1 MGIGLAYYG
10 IGLLRE
16 RVLDNSILE
25 DFSHDNI
32 GPCFV
37 SVKNPNLVPVKKSI
51 ITNGTAYNLAQIMM
65 YHYVV
70 NETDC
75 HDGNLQYDLA
85 NDCIVCIDSSHIL
98 DKNTHKSSDELIKEY
113 TNESSL
119 ISSFEANRD
128 VYAMLNIRQNKDLAK
143 DILQKAQEISN
154 ILSADVIHNTIFSI
168 PPEWEERVGK
178 DVLNAYEE
186 IIIYRTTRI
195 HRAAI
200 EIISEGGY

>member
-1 MGIGLAYYG
+1 MGIKLAYYG

-16 RVLDNSILE
+16 RVLDNCILE
-25 DFSHDNI
+25 DFSRDNI

-37 SVKNPNLVPVKKSI
+37 SVKNPNLIPVKKSI
-51 ITNGTAYNLAQIMM
+51 ITKGTVYNLAQIIMF
-65 YHYVV
+65 HYVV

-98 DKNTHKSSDELIKEY
+98 DKNTHKSPEELIKEY

-119 ISSFEANRD
+119 LYSFEANRD
-128 VYAMLNIRQNKDLAK
+128 LYEVLNIKQNKDLAK
-143 DILQKAQEISN
+143 DILQKAQEVSN
-154 ILSADVIHNTIFSI
+154 ILSEDAIHNTIFSI

-178 DVLNAYEE
+178 DVLYAYKE

-195 HRAAI
+195 HKAAI